1 MAITDYIPNIFG
13 STPEAYRG
21 LLTSEQSTGL
31 EKRANLAGLLGFAGA
46 LAQGMSPQGYRRS
59 ALQNILSAAGA
70 GFGGAAQ
77 TYDSGLNQLANVQ
90 KLQQSQ
96 AQITAI
102 NNLLQRPEI
111 ANDPMMVAYIRANP
125 GEAIKY
131 FAEMAPLQRAISGE
145 VPAAPAL
152 SSISPAA
159 AMAAPSVSVPTS
171 AAPSGVSSA
180 APDSTFRGITAGQQ
194 RRDIGFTLDKEG
206 QLESMV
212 GGLTSGLAPSR
223 MGLTGGG
230 VGLTGSGDMLPTV
243 SAPEVAP
250 ETTVLPGVTVQGQ
263 KSPTLDFENQ
273 KTELMGRINQLR
285 GVNQRISGLPTNKA
299 TDIRAANNAEITNL
313 QNQVKLLDDQINK
326 ISVAGYDFE
335 SVIGSVPEAYQGRVK
350 ALQKAVENG
359 TVTSEQL
366 ATRLDA
372 ILNDASQFAMK
383 QVDFTQ
389 ENNAL
394 FGSMFKNPDGTPR
407 KLGSATGDELAKLLA
422 EKQKREKE
430 LRIAGRSQINV
441 GDKVLAGE
449 RAKSQARAEENA
461 INAQSAASDVKAII
475 EVLRPYRGGAWQD
488 FAGQVGAYLPGTK
501 VEQLATARQT
511 AEAIRAKLAPTLRVE
526 GSGATS
532 DFEIKSFLSAIPSLF
547 NTREGRETLA
557 TYSQRLADRAAA
569 AADIRAELV
578 DSGTFS
584 IANFQKALKERGL
597 DRVFTPEDIK
607 VLRGGSVPTEGGTN
621 LTPEGQRAFEKYR
634 PR

>member
-1 MAITDYIPNIFG
+1 MAISDLIPNIFG
-13 STPEAYRG
+13 TTPEAYRG
-21 LLTSEQSTGL
+21 LLTPEQSAGL
-31 EKRANLAGLLGFAGA
+31 EKRANIGGLLGFAGA

-70 GFGGAAQ
+70 GFGAAGQ
-77 TYDSGLNQLANVQ
+77 TYESGIGQLSNLQ

-96 AQITAI
+96 AQIDAI
-102 NNLLQRPEI
+102 NQLLRRPEV

-131 FAEMAPLQRAISGE
+131 FAEMAPLQRAISGG
-145 VPAAPAL
+145 APTPSVAP
-152 SSISPAA
+152 SVA
-159 AMAAPSVSVPTS
+159 AAPSPV
-171 AAPSGVSSA
+171 AAPSGVSNA
-180 APDSTFRGITAGQQ
+180 APVSTFRGITAGEQVG
-194 RRDIGFTLDKEG
+194 DIGFTLGKDG
-206 QLESMV
+206 QLESMA

-223 MGLTGGG
+223 MGLTSGG
-230 VGLTGSGDMLPTV
+230 VGLTGRGDMLPTV

-273 KTELMGRINQLR
+273 KSNLMGRINELR
-285 GVNQRISGLPTNKA
+285 GVNQRLSAVPTKQA
-299 TDIRAANNAEITNL
+299 TDIRAANNSEITNL

-335 SVIGSVPEAYQGRVK
+335 SVISSVPEAYQGRVK

-407 KLGSATGDELAKLLA
+407 KLGSATGEELAKLLA

-430 LRIAGRSQINV
+430 LRIAGRSQTTVSV

-449 RAKSQARAEENA
+449 RAKSQAKAEENA
-461 INAQSAASDVKAII
+461 INAQSAASDVQAIV

-578 DSGTFS
+578 EAGTFS

-607 VLRGGSVPTEGGTN
+607 VLRGGSVPTESGTN
-621 LTPEGQRAFEKYR
+621 LTPEGQKAFEKYR

>member
-21 LLTSEQSTGL
+21 LLTPEQSAGL
-31 EKRANLAGLLGFAGA
+31 EKRANLAGLLGFGAA

-59 ALQNILSAAGA
+59 PLQNILTAAGA
-70 GFGGAAQ
+70 GFGGAGQ
-77 TYDSGLNQLANVQ
+77 TYDAGLNQLANVQ

-102 NNLLQRPEI
+102 NQLLQVPEI

-131 FAEMAPLQRAISGE
+131 FAEMAPLKAAISGGTPAPSVTPSVSTGTAAGAMA
-145 VPAAPAL
+145 VPSA
-152 SSISPAA
+152 
-159 AMAAPSVSVPTS
+159 AAPSAVPSVPS
-171 AAPSGVSSA
+171 
-180 APDSTFRGITAGQQ
+180 
-194 RRDIGFTLDKEG
+194 EG
-206 QLESMV
+206 
-212 GGLTSGLAPSR
+212 A
-223 MGLTGGG
+223 
-230 VGLTGSGDMLPTV
+230 LP
-243 SAPEVAP
+243 P
-250 ETTVLPGVTVQGQ
+250 VTVQGQ
-263 KSPTLDFENQ
+263 QSLTLDFENQ
-273 KTELMGRINQLR
+273 KSNLMGRINELR
-285 GVNQRISGLPTNKA
+285 GVNQRLSAVPTKQA

-313 QNQVKLLDDQINK
+313 QNQVKLIDDQINK

-335 SVIGSVPEAYQGRVK
+335 PIISSVPKEYQGRVK
-350 ALQKAVENG
+350 ALQNAVENG

-407 KLGSATGDELAKLLA
+407 KLVSATGDELAKLLA
-422 EKQKREKE
+422 EKQRREKE
-430 LRIAGRSQINV
+430 LRVAGRSQINI

-449 RAKSQARAEENA
+449 RAKSQAKAEENA
-461 INAQSAASDVKAII
+461 INAQSAASDVRAIVD
-475 EVLRPYRGGAWQD
+475 VLKPYRGGAWQD
-488 FAGQVGAYLPGTK
+488 FAGQIGAYLPGTK
-501 VEQLATARQT
+501 AEQLATARQT

-557 TYSQRLADRAAA
+557 TYAQRLADRSAA

-578 DSGTFS
+578 DAGTFS
-584 IANFQKALKERGL
+584 IANFQKALKDRGL

-607 VLRGGSVPTEGGTN
+607 VLRGGSVPTEAGTN
-621 LTPEGQRAFEKYR
+621 LSTEGQKAFEKYR

>member
-1 MAITDYIPNIFG
+1 MAISDLIPNIFG

-21 LLTSEQSTGL
+21 LLTPEQSAGL
-31 EKRANLAGLLGFAGA
+31 EKRANIGGLLGFAGA

-70 GFGGAAQ
+70 GFGAAGQ
-77 TYDSGLNQLANVQ
+77 TYESGIGQLSNLQ

-96 AQITAI
+96 AQIDAI
-102 NNLLQRPEI
+102 NQLLRRPEV

-131 FAEMAPLQRAISGE
+131 FAEMAPLQRAISGG
-145 VPAAPAL
+145 APTP
-152 SSISPAA
+152 SV
-159 AMAAPSVSVPTS
+159 APSVAATPSPV
-171 AAPSGVSSA
+171 AAPSGVSNA
-180 APDSTFRGITAGQQ
+180 APVSTFRGITAGEQVG
-194 RRDIGFTLDKEG
+194 DIGFTLGKDG
-206 QLESMV
+206 QLESMA

-223 MGLTGGG
+223 MGLTSGG
-230 VGLTGSGDMLPTV
+230 VGLTGRGDMLPTV

-273 KTELMGRINQLR
+273 KSNLMGRINELR
-285 GVNQRISGLPTNKA
+285 GVNQRLSAVPTKQA
-299 TDIRAANNAEITNL
+299 TDIRAANNSEITNL

-335 SVIGSVPEAYQGRVK
+335 SVISSVPEAYQGRVK

-449 RAKSQARAEENA
+449 RAKSQAKAEENA

-607 VLRGGSVPTEGGTN
+607 VLRGGSVPTESGTN
-621 LTPEGQRAFEKYR
+621 LTPEGQKAFEKYR

>member
-1 MAITDYIPNIFG
+1 MASIQDILSGLPNFFG
-13 STPEAYRG
+13 TTPEAYQG
-21 LLTSEQSTGL
+21 LLTPQQSAAL
-31 EKRANLAGLLGFAGA
+31 EKRANIGGLLGFAGA

-70 GFGGAAQ
+70 GYGAAGQ
-77 TYDSGLNQLANVQ
+77 TYEAGIGQLANLQ

-96 AQITAI
+96 AQIDAI
-102 NNLLQRPEI
+102 NQLLRRPEI
-111 ANDPMMVAYIRANP
+111 AADPMMVAYIRANP

-131 FAEMAPLQRAISGE
+131 FAEMAPLQKAISGG
-145 VPAAPAL
+145 APIP
-152 SSISPAA
+152 SVTPT
-159 AMAAPSVSVPTS
+159 APSVAAVPS
-171 AAPSGVSSA
+171 PAPSGAV
-180 APDSTFRGITAGQQ
+180 TTETQ
-194 RRDIGFTLDKEG
+194 
-206 QLESMV
+206 
-212 GGLTSGLAPSR
+212 
-223 MGLTGGG
+223 
-230 VGLTGSGDMLPTV
+230 
-243 SAPEVAP
+243 PEVMP
-250 ETTVLPGVTVQGQ
+250 EVVVQGQ
-263 KSPTLDFENQ
+263 RSPTLDFENQ
-273 KTELMGRINQLR
+273 KTSLMGRINELR
-285 GVNQRISGLPTNKA
+285 SVNQRLASVPTKQA
-299 TDIRAANNAEITNL
+299 TDIRTANNSEITNL
-313 QNQVKLLDDQINK
+313 QNQIKLLDEQIGK
-326 ISVAGYDFE
+326 VSVAGYDFE
-335 SVIGSVPEAYQGRVK
+335 PIISSVPQEYKGRVQ

-372 ILNDASQFAMK
+372 ILNDASQFAIK

-407 KLGSATGDELAKLLA
+407 KLGSATAEELSKLLA
-422 EKQKREKE
+422 EKQRREKE
-430 LRIAGRSQINV
+430 LRIASRSQQIVNV

-449 RAKSQARAEENA
+449 RAKSQAKAEENA
-461 INAQSAASDVKAII
+461 INAQSAASDVQAIV

-488 FAGQVGAYLPGTK
+488 FAGQIGAYLPGTK

-578 DSGTFS
+578 DAGTFS
-584 IANFQKALKERGL
+584 IANFQKALKDRGL

-607 VLRGGSVPTEGGTN
+607 VLRGGSVPTEAGTN
-621 LTPEGQRAFEKYR
+621 LSTEGQKAFEKYR